1 LAEWRRARSVDVP
14 VADIRVYT
22 FAARLLIGAE
32 SIDVEFPILPRIQV
46 FVRRAPWV
54 QGDLVQIAAL
64 LPVADGWI
72 CRLVD
77 QGLESLV
84 GGRVPEV
91 VQSIQ
96 MQGTLYGPDI
106 LLGPV
111 DLGVVDAAD
120 DVRGDQCGQDAK
132 DHDDDHDLDQG
143 KTCFAV
149 NASICNTLRKSHIGS
164 VTLGWIRGPGPTEV
178 GLIALMISGIP
189 TGQAP
194 AAAARGRPVGW
205 ICLAALG
212 VLVLGLQVGG
222 DGVRVALQY
231 DREAIGEGQ
240 VWRLLTGHLVHLGW
254 RHAVLNVTG
263 LFIVA
268 VAFRGMFERHAWMIV
283 GLGSLAAVDIGLM
296 TGSPELLWY
305 VGLSGVLHGVVSAA
319 AVGLL
324 AQRRAL
330 GAIALGVVAI
340 KVVHENWSGA
350 APAAEAWI
358 GGDIVVAA
366 HLWGAIGGILAAVS
380 VIWARGHT
388 RSL

>member
-1 LAEWRRARSVDVP
+1 
-14 VADIRVYT
+14 
-22 FAARLLIGAE
+22 
-32 SIDVEFPILPRIQV
+32 
-46 FVRRAPWV
+46 
-54 QGDLVQIAAL
+54 
-64 LPVADGWI
+64 
-72 CRLVD
+72 
-77 QGLESLV
+77 
-84 GGRVPEV
+84 
-91 VQSIQ
+91 
-96 MQGTLYGPDI
+96 
-106 LLGPV
+106 
-111 DLGVVDAAD
+111 
-120 DVRGDQCGQDAK
+120 
-132 DHDDDHDLDQG
+132 
-143 KTCFAV
+143 
-149 NASICNTLRKSHIGS
+149 
-164 VTLGWIRGPGPTEV
+164 
-178 GLIALMISGIP
+178 
-189 TGQAP
+189 
-194 AAAARGRPVGW
+194 
-205 ICLAALG
+205 
-212 VLVLGLQVGG
+212 LGLQVGG